1 MRRAVRQWRLWLSL
15 LVSALFLGIAVQGLA
30 WGRVV
35 ESVRAARV
43 GWLIPALL
51 AYFLTMGLRTWRW
64 TYLLRPLKQMA
75 VSSLFP
81 VMVIG
86 YLGNNI
92 YPFRIGEVVR
102 AYLLRRREEIPISAS
117 LATILVERVF
127 DGVAVLVFIF
137 FALPLVPLNGRN
149 LQLLLLAGTL
159 AFSGALLI
167 FLLLALR
174 PGIALRSLTLFTRF
188 LPPALSSRTLRLS
201 ERFLEGLT
209 SLRTGRALLLLFLSS
224 LLIWFFETA
233 KFWLVM
239 QAFPFRLSWFALML
253 LIGVINLVTVLPSA
267 PGFIGTFD
275 LPGIAV
281 LVLYGV
287 PESLAGAYILT
298 LHVVLWLPSIVVG
311 FVYMIREGVQWCDFG
326 RLEETVLSE

>member
-1 MRRAVRQWRLWLSL
+1 MRRGVKQWRLWLSL
-15 LVSALFLGIAVQGLA
+15 LLSALFLGIAVQGLA
-30 WGRVV
+30 WGRVAGTL
-35 ESVRAARV
+35 RTARIA
-43 GWLIPALL
+43 WLIPAML
-51 AYFLTMGLRTWRW
+51 AYFLTVGLRSWRW
-64 TYLLRPLKQMA
+64 AYLLRPLKQA
-75 VSSLFP
+75 PVSSLFP
-81 VMVIG
+81 VMAIG

-137 FALPLVPLNGRN
+137 FALPLVPLSGGSLR
-149 LQLLLLAGTL
+149 LILLAGTL
-159 AFSGALLI
+159 AFAAALVI

-174 PGIALRSLTLFTRF
+174 PRLALRALTLFTRF
-188 LPPALSSRTLRLS
+188 LPQELSAQTLTLGQ
-201 ERFLEGLT
+201 RFLEGLT
-209 SLRTGRALLLLFLSS
+209 SLRSVRALLLLFLSS
-224 LLIWFFETA
+224 LLIWLLETA

-239 QAFPFRLSWFALML
+239 QAFPIALSWFALML
-253 LIGVINLVTVLPSA
+253 LNGVINLVTALPSA

-311 FVYMIREGVQWCDFG
+311 IVYMIREGVRWSDFS